1 MSLVEEVKNLVDS
14 KLELEDAVVVLR
26 EHNTALKFKVTALEK
41 KTQRLETALLNL
53 KDRLTRIASEE
64 SRRRISAQ
72 VHAAND
78 SWLPNV
84 VEKKIYDTA
93 VDALFP
99 VSLRLRARCLPTLS
113 RSPFVVASG
122 PPVAF
127 GIRYR
132 QSAGT
137 AALVRSPSFLVGKTL
152 AYPDN
157 ETF

>member
-26 EHNTALKFKVTALEK
+26 EHNTALKFQVTALEK

-93 VDALFP
+93 VDAISDLI
-99 VSLRLRARCLPTLS
+99 AQAQ
-113 RSPFVVASG
+113 AS
-122 PPVAF
+122 
-127 GIRYR
+127 
-132 QSAGT
+132 
-137 AALVRSPSFLVGKTL
+137 
-152 AYPDN
+152 
-157 ETF
+157 